1 MKCTCGCSR
10 KVRALFWAGLLLWRG
25 LLALQSMAEAAFADG
40 FVGRWDLTIR
50 GADQKPRPSWLEL
63 KRDEGIYAN
72 GYSSSSR

>member
-1 MKCTCGCSR
+1 
-10 KVRALFWAGLLLWRG
+10 
-25 LLALQSMAEAAFADG
+25 MAEAAFADG